1 MGYRIYPEELNDSPT
16 QKKPIIVFIISVA
29 LMLAIFYY
37 GIDYLQTHHAIAQ
50 EINPCSTNYKRITCL
65 DHIERKLLQ
74 SIARDNLNGIHF
86 SDRAALLQAL
96 AAMHCPAIKIQ
107 DPTTIQAE
115 KP

>member
-16 QKKPIIVFIISVA
+16 QKKPIVAFIISVA
-29 LMLAIFYY
+29 LVLAIFYY
-37 GIDYLQTHHAIAQ
+37 GIDYLQTHYAIAQ
-50 EINPCSTNYKRITCL
+50 EISPCSTNYNRITCL

-74 SIARDNLNGIHF
+74 SIARNNMDGYNV

-96 AAMHCPAIKIQ
+96 ATMHCPPIKIQ
-107 DPTTIQAE
+107 DPTTVQAE